1 MNPLTKNHFELFG
14 LPERFSLDPAELDRA
29 YRAVQSAVHPDRFA
43 AAGDTDRRIAMQLAT
58 QVNEA
63 YRTLRNPTGR
73 AAYLCELNGADP
85 QIHSNTAMPA
95 GFLVQQMEWRE
106 RLDDASA
113 SRRRDE
119 LGRLREELEAA
130 RHDLLRELAS
140 SLDDAG
146 DFPAAAG
153 WVRQLMF
160 IDRFAVEVDDTEE
173 RLLQA

>member
-29 YRAVQSAVHPDRFA
+29 YRAVQSAVHPDKFA
-43 AAGDTDRRIAMQLAT
+43 AAGGTDRRIAMQMAT
-58 QVNEA
+58 QANEA
-63 YRTLRNPTGR
+63 YRTLRHPTGR

-85 QIHSNTAMPA
+85 QVHSNTAMPA

-106 RLDDASA
+106 RLDDANA
-113 SRRRDE
+113 SRRR
-119 LGRLREELEAA
+119 EELAA
-130 RHDLLRELAS
+130 LRGELDASRDNLLRELAS
-140 SLDDAG
+140 SLDDAR
-146 DFPAAAG
+146 DFPAAAR

-160 IDRFAVEVDDTEE
+160 IDRFAVEIDDAEE